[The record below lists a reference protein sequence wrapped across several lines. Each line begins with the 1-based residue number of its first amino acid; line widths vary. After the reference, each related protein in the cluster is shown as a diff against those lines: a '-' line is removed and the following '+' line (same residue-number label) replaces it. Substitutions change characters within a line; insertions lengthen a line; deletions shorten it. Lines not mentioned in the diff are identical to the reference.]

1 MTPDC
6 RLCLVLSLL
15 WEVYSSMFSGFS
27 PFFKN
32 QQLFPKLVILSYL
45 LVFSPYRWHQKE
57 KEPLMED
64 GQAAIRW
71 EFRLDSEVISSST
84 SEQSNKRTGSR
95 LKTESVRLLR
105 YSYIR
110 YAKPILR
117 KKKTDYFA
125 VSYWWVARNC
135 VYERAGVSEGLF
147 PFTHHPLLY
156 LNALLA
162 LKFLSSDNICFYGQV
177 YKLLSFFLTFLLVST
192 WHKVVQKL
200 TSRERQLCVACFRY
214 YFVTPHPMCLA
225 FFNP

>member
-84 SEQSNKRTGSR
+84 SEQSTKGLDRGWKQR
-95 LKTESVRLLR
+95 AWD
-105 YSYIR
+105 SYAILI
-110 YAKPILR
+110 YATLNR
-117 KKKTDYFA
+117 FWKKKTDYFA

-162 LKFLSSDNICFYGQV
+162 LKFLSSDNICFYCQV